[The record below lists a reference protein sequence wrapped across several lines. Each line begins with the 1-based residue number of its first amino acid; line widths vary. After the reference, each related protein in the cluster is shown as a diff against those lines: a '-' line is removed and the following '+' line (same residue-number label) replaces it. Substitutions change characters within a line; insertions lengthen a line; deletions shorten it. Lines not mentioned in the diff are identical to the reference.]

1 MSLEEWL
8 DTSPPH
14 ERPVAERLL
23 EVVDG
28 LPEAWAEPVQVG
40 LFIKRNSSFA
50 QLRTMT
56 RWTALSLKLTR
67 EVTRPE
73 PSRKVGRHGSRYHHV
88 YNLHSPDD
96 LTPDLVEL
104 LTEAYDADSR

>member
-1 MSLEEWL
+1 MSLAEWL

-14 ERPVAERLL
+14 ERPVAERLVEL
-23 EVVDG
+23 VDR
-28 LPEAWAEPVQVG
+28 LPEAWVEPVQVG
-40 LFIKRNSSFA
+40 LFIKRGSSFA

-56 RWTALSLKLTR
+56 QWTALSLKLTR

-73 PSRKVGRHGSRYHHV
+73 PSRKVSRQGSRYHHV
-88 YNLHSPDD
+88 YNLHHPND

-104 LTEAYDADSR
+104 LTEAYEADSR